1 MPMAASPLGVKM
13 MASMANGTRKMRDRK
28 LRRFQIPWPMEM
40 SVYRYKPV
48 AGALSRNDSTRIT
61 TFAAMSPR
69 SSLRSA
75 FASSSSSSAVGGS
88 GKNELYTAW
97 ANDEAPKGDAA
108 PERGEPADV
117 PLPAPR
123 CPVALNGS
131 VQANGFEPKGLPA
144 NGLPPVEV

>member
-1 MPMAASPLGVKM
+1 
-13 MASMANGTRKMRDRK
+13 
-28 LRRFQIPWPMEM
+28 MEM

-48 AGALSRNDSTRIT
+48 AGALSRNESARIT
-61 TFAAMSPR
+61 TFAAISPR

-97 ANDEAPKGDAA
+97 ANDEAPNGDA
-108 PERGEPADV
+108 EPAEDPP